1 MKTSRLI
8 TLVVTFNRLDHLQK
22 TVMQLLDAQAD
33 HLAGV
38 LVIDNASTD
47 GTGAWLAAQND
58 ARLHVLTLPTNT
70 GGAGGFE
77 AGMRH
82 AMQHLDPDWLLLA
95 DDDARPAPGA
105 LALFH
110 DKDHGTH
117 DAWLA
122 AVTFPDGG
130 ICEMNR
136 PWVNPFWSVGAF
148 AKALTGGRGGFH
160 IPDSDYRATAPRDV
174 DGGSFVG
181 LFVARK
187 MVERAGYPDGRLFIY
202 GDDVLY
208 TLGLRKAGARIGFD
222 PDLRYIHDCGTEMG
236 AHPIAPLW
244 KVYYMYRNQL
254 LVYRRAAGPV
264 LFWPVAA
271 LKAAI
276 WRRHARHYGAQRGT
290 YVMLWR
296 RAVRDGIRGRRDAR
310 FDHVRR
316 WASGHAD
323 TSD

>member
-1 MKTSRLI
+1 MITSRLI
-8 TLVVTFNRLDHLQK
+8 ALVVTFNRLGHLQK
-22 TVMQLLDAQAD
+22 TIAHLLDTQTD

-47 GTGAWLAAQND
+47 GTPAWLAAQD
-58 ARLHVLTLPTNT
+58 DPRLNVLTLLTNT

-82 AMQHLDPDWLLLA
+82 AMACLNPDWFLLA

-105 LALFH
+105 LAAFH
-110 DKDHGTH
+110 STDRSTH

-136 PWVNPFWSVGAF
+136 PWINPFWSAGGF
-148 AKALTGGRGGFH
+148 FKALTGGRGGFH
-160 IPDSDYRATAPRDV
+160 IPDSDYHGAVPRDV

-181 LFVARK
+181 LFVAK
-187 MVERAGYPDGRLFIY
+187 HMVERAGYPDGRLFIY

-208 TLGLRKAGARIGFD
+208 TLGLRQQGARIGFD
-222 PDLRYIHDCGTEMG
+222 PELKYIHDCGTEMG
-236 AHPIAPLW
+236 THPIVPLW

-271 LKAAI
+271 LKAVLW
-276 WRRHARHYGAQRGT
+276 WRHERRYGAQRGT
-290 YVMLWR
+290 YLALWR
-296 RAVRDGIRGRRDAR
+296 RALMDGLRGRREAS
-310 FDHVRR
+310 FDQVRG
-316 WASGHAD
+316 WAKGPE
-323 TSD
+323 